1 MTSKDI
7 ENVLADVLSYVT
19 SGDIEIYHKYVS
31 KMRKGQLILDV
42 GTGYGKSAMAM
53 GLSNKDIR
61 IVSIDD
67 GSMPLSNNY
76 SFDLDSYVPTL
87 ERSFK
92 NKGVKNIAIMVGD
105 LDELSDLFDREMFD
119 MVHIDMMDHVEEKAL
134 RLYLPKLKKDGIL
147 LLRNYRRKQKEFDK
161 ILENYPNKR
170 MVEYGGLIQV
180 IKL

>member
-1 MTSKDI
+1 MTPKDI

-76 SFDLDSYVPTL
+76 SPDYNSYLPTL

-92 NKGVKNIAIMVGD
+92 NKIVKNIEMMVGD
-105 LDELSDLFDREMFD
+105 IDQLSDSFENESFD
-119 MVHIDMMDHVEEKAL
+119 MVHIDMMEHVEEKAL
-134 RLYLPKLKKDGIL
+134 ELYLSKLKKGGLL
-147 LLRNYRRKQKEFDK
+147 LLRNYRRKQDAFDR
-161 ILENYPNKR
+161 ILDNCSNKK
-170 MVEYGGLIQV
+170 MIEYGGLIQV